1 MNKRK
6 QKKIVVYAIT
16 IFIIFIYIAALFIHC
31 IIDRGKIKYTNSTE
45 IVYPDNNVQG
55 VEDENN
61 NGDNGNNGEIV
72 DNKDRIVVMQDGKT
86 DWNELKELDIFNNAF
101 FNDEAIIAPGVHG
114 SYNYTIENIS
124 TKTCI
129 YDTTY
134 TLENKY
140 NINMQYKQ
148 KRNGQYIAGDEN
160 TWVTYDKLDVQK
172 VLLNGNSKDIYT
184 IEWKWIDTDY
194 DTEIGETPGAD
205 YKMFI
210 SVYATEEEGV

>member
-16 IFIIFIYIAALFIHC
+16 IFVIFIYIASLFIHC
-31 IIDRGKIKYTNSTE
+31 IIDRGKIKDTNSTE
-45 IVYPDNNVQG
+45 IIYPDNNVQG

-61 NGDNGNNGEIV
+61 NNNDGEIV
-72 DNKDRIVVMQDGKT
+72 DNKDRIRILQNGQT
-86 DWNELKELDIFNNAF
+86 DWNELKELDIFNNNYF
-101 FNDEAIIAPGVHG
+101 HDEAIIAPGVQG

-124 TKTCI
+124 EKSCI
-129 YDTTY
+129 YEIKY
-134 TLENKY
+134 VPENKY
-140 NINMQYKQ
+140 NVNMMYKL
-148 KRNGQYIAGDEN
+148 KKNGKYIAGNEN
-160 TWVTYDKLDVQK
+160 TWVTYDKMNVQNE
-172 VLLNGNSKDIYT
+172 VLTGNSKDIYT